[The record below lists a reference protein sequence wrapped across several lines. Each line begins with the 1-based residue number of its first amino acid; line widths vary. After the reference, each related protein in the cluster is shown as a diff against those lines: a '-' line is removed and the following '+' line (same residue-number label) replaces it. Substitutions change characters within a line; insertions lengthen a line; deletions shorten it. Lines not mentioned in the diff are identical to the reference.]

1 MAVAVAENTLPVPT
15 SSIGVMHVPEIFDK
29 IWRIVSSAE
38 HEDLGEALLAD
49 FFDILPFFGDVA
61 NAMRIKDAI
70 DKGIPEYVAVVQ
82 TLDFI
87 AGLAPGIGTILDIL
101 TPTNTIAYLLR
112 KGLK

>member
-1 MAVAVAENTLPVPT
+1 MAN
-15 SSIGVMHVPEIFDK
+15 IFDK

-49 FFDILPFFGDVA
+49 FFDLLPFFGDVA

-70 DKGIPEYVAVVQ
+70 DKGIPEYVVVAQ

-87 AGLAPGIGTILDIL
+87 AGLAPGIGDILDIL